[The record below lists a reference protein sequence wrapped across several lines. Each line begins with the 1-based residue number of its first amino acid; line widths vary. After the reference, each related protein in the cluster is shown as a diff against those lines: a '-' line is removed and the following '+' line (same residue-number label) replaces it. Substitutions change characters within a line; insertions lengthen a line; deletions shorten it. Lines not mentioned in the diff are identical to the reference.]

1 LTSLLLRQHNQK
13 FYLSFD
19 RLGNLLGDATG
30 KTVAQH
36 DKSDFPD
43 ATKKMMKQS
52 PSGRVLSIAMLLL
65 GLGGA
70 SYSAFERIYAPSAS
84 SLKYEVLFVMWLVL
98 GIGWGSR
105 LLPNGPGESRKTPK
119 KDRSDTSKTHE

>member
-1 LTSLLLRQHNQK
+1 MTDWGT
-13 FYLSFD
+13 F
-19 RLGNLLGDATG
+19 LGGVTG
-30 KTVAQH
+30 KTVAHH
-36 DKSDFPD
+36 DKSDFRD

-70 SYSAFERIYAPSAS
+70 SYSAFERIYAPGAS

-98 GIGWGSR
+98 GVGWGSR
-105 LLPNGPGESRKTPK
+105 LLPNGPGEGRKPDKTNRANAAK
-119 KDRSDTSKTHE
+119 IDR